1 MAWQSWFY
9 AKHPV
14 VIPMHL
20 AGSVG
25 TIAITAFVLGTLV
38 GGCLPG
44 VLVLVRHLLEQ
55 SQYLAWLAPLQMY
68 LLVWSCFHLLEF
80 VVTAYWNPIHLQSD
94 SFLLQNGFEYVA
106 AHIFGVLEYMLE
118 CASTRPAWKHTQ
130 FIQCVG
136 LALILTGQLLRS
148 FAMIHASTNFSHALA
163 YTKREDHTLV
173 TTGVYALARHPS
185 YAGFFW
191 WALGTQIFLGNP
203 IATVGFAVLLTRF
216 FAHRIQIE
224 EHTLRA
230 FFGEAYRAYEV
241 RVPRGVPLVGWFT

>member
-1 MAWQSWFY
+1 M
-9 AKHPV
+9 
-14 VIPMHL
+14 
-20 AGSVG
+20 
-25 TIAITAFVLGTLV
+25 
-38 GGCLPG
+38 
-44 VLVLVRHLLEQ
+44 VRHE
-55 SQYLAWLAPLQMY
+55 
-68 LLVWSCFHLLEF
+68 SCSHWH
-80 VVTAYWNPIHLQSD
+80 ARYSA
-94 SFLLQNGFEYVA
+94 FLLQNGFEYVA

-163 YTKREDHTLV
+163 HTKREDHTLV

-203 IATVGFAVLLTRF
+203 VATVGFAVLLTRF
-216 FAHRIQIE
+216 FAHRIQSTWI
-224 EHTLRA
+224 H
-230 FFGEAYRAYEV
+230 G
-241 RVPRGVPLVGWFT
+241 PRRLVGHRWGVIACETRMALVSPEPNPKTALGPSPRYLLTL

>member
-1 MAWQSWFY
+1 M
-9 AKHPV
+9 
-14 VIPMHL
+14 
-20 AGSVG
+20 
-25 TIAITAFVLGTLV
+25 
-38 GGCLPG
+38 
-44 VLVLVRHLLEQ
+44 
-55 SQYLAWLAPLQMY
+55 
-68 LLVWSCFHLLEF
+68 
-80 VVTAYWNPIHLQSD
+80 
-94 SFLLQNGFEYVA
+94 A
-106 AHIFGVLEYMLE
+106 AHIFGVLEYTLE
-118 CASTRPAWKHTQ
+118 CACTRPAWKHTQ

-163 YTKREDHTLV
+163 HTKREDHTLV

-203 IATVGFAVLLTRF
+203 VATVGFAVLLTRF
-216 FAHRIQIE
+216 FAHRIQSTWIHGPRRLVGHRGGDSVRDKNCFSIARTQSKDCSWSIPEILANTLVE